1 MTLTRLMMDQIHGG
15 SSKYLSV
22 FSTKERA
29 EWDWL
34 INDGEDDD
42 E

>member
-1 MTLTRLMMDQIHGG
+1 MTLTRFMMDQIHGG
-15 SSKYLSV
+15 NASV

-34 INDGEDDD
+34 INDDEDED